1 MDIRRSL
8 AAVLGLLLTLTSLV
22 APGTAFA
29 AAKPVKTNFT
39 KMSDLLGTL
48 KAKGITCSPYSKTP
62 AELVIE
68 EGKCQFQG
76 VEILIDLW
84 PKAKTAKDFS
94 GSMKKMA
101 AYYIETEFWP
111 AGSKMFIF
119 YTNNYILSIDGVMPD
134 TSKAEKVAKII
145 EKKLGI
151 KYVIGN

>member
-1 MDIRRSL
+1 MEIRRLL

-22 APGTAFA
+22 APATAIA

-76 VEILIDLW
+76 IEILIDLW
-84 PKAKTAKDFS
+84 PNAKTAKDFAE
-94 GSMKKMA
+94 GMKKIPA
-101 AYYIETEFWP
+101 VQIEYEMWP
-111 AGSKMFIF
+111 PGSKMFIF

-134 TSKAEKVAKII
+134 TAKAEKVAKIV